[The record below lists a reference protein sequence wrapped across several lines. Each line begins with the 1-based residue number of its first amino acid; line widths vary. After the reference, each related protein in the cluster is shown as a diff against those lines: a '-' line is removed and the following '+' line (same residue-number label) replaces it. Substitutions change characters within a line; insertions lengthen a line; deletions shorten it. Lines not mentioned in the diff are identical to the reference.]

1 MIRRGEIE
9 RSILMNS
16 SKLFPVLALFFII
29 SFAGGD
35 VKDMAQSIPKKI
47 LDWEATGQDAVYD
60 RKTIYDYMDGGAE
73 VYLAFDFRNVFV
85 RKYKGQARDEIAL
98 DIYDMGSPVE
108 AFGIFSCDRQD
119 PEAGIGQ
126 ESEYGYGLLRF
137 RQGRFFVSITAS
149 GDEQRAEKAILE
161 LGKAVAPLL
170 GPPGPIPDLL
180 KCLPEHGLKKD
191 RISYFHAAVNLNNR
205 FFVASENILGLGR
218 ETDCVFAE
226 YAASPAET
234 GDLLVVLYPD
244 EDRAQAAYE
253 SFLKAYLPMAGLGG
267 VALTENRTWTM
278 AQIHWNYLAVVFEAP
293 SKEYLEV
300 LHSAIKFPKK

>member
-1 MIRRGEIE
+1 
-9 RSILMNS
+9 MNS
-16 SKLFPVLALFFII
+16 LKLFPAWALFFII

-35 VKDMAQSIPKKI
+35 VKDLAQSIPKKI
-47 LDWEATGQDAVYD
+47 LDWRAAGQDAVYD
-60 RKTIYDYMDGGAE
+60 RKTIYNYMDGGAE
-73 VYLAFDFRNVFV
+73 VYLTFDFRNVFV
-85 RKYKGQARDEIAL
+85 RKYQDPSRDEIVL
-98 DIYDMGSPVE
+98 DIYDMDSPEE

-170 GPPGPIPDLL
+170 GPPGPLPDLL
-180 KCLPEHGLKKD
+180 KCLPQPGLKEN
-191 RISYFHAAVNLNNR
+191 RTSYFHAAINLNNR

-226 YAASPAET
+226 YAASPTET
-234 GDLLVVLYPD
+234 GNLLVVRYRD
-244 EDRAQAAYE
+244 EDRARAAYE
-253 SFLKAYLPMAGLGG
+253 SFLKAYLPEAGPAGA
-267 VALTENRTWTM
+267 ALTENRKWTM
-278 AQIHWNYLAVVFEAP
+278 ARIHRNYLAVVFEAP
-293 SKEYLEV
+293 SKEYAETLY
-300 LHSAIKFPKK
+300 SAIRFPQK